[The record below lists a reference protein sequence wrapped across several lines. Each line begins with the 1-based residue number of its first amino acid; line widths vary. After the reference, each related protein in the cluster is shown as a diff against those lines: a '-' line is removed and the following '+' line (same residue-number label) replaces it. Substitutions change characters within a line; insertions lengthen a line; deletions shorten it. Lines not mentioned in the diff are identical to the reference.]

1 MQTVLGSLFSG
12 RTQGK
17 QLATIAG
24 VVLLRTLLQDRIAT
38 LNGRTVEHVLRQV
51 GSGSVLLQH
60 DVAPNAC
67 MSTAAQACLAV
78 AGPSHLVPCTVVAPT
93 LCHLSLTTARV
104 VHHQIMDQCNLA
116 RRDLIGISRFA

>member
-51 GSGSVLLQH
+51 GPGCVLCATPRAGLRTCQ
-60 DVAPNAC
+60 
-67 MSTAAQACLAV
+67 TA
-78 AGPSHLVPCTVVAPT
+78 S
-93 LCHLSLTTARV
+93 
-104 VHHQIMDQCNLA
+104 
-116 RRDLIGISRFA
+116 